1 MFFYNRKRGEYMT
14 GETFRQLDRYARHL
28 SHLFSAS
35 VRIVDLTER
44 KLTDPVY
51 GDGLYFCEYC
61 KKQDCKKEN
70 TYLYGVNEA
79 YRWGGKYIYYCPA
92 GLVFIASAVS
102 DQNGMLAGGLT
113 LGPLVM
119 GDVGDM
125 ISEEESEE
133 HARLLHIAN
142 LPTDKV
148 NDLSELMAAAAG
160 YVSGTS
166 ASLAGEVDVRQEQIL
181 QSLYSEKNKYEA
193 ASESYPIETEK
204 KLQMMILNGDKKGAQ
219 DMLNELLA
227 HIYYVSNF
235 DVDVIKIRV
244 IELLVVLSRAT
255 IDAGADTKEILWFST
270 NCIKQ
275 MQECVTVE
283 QISVWITQIMH
294 RFVSYSFDFSAVK
307 HSDTVYKVIDY
318 IKQHYFTRITLED
331 VARHV
336 NFNKTYLSRIFKEE
350 TGDSFTTYVNKVR
363 IEKSKLM
370 LLDKSIPL
378 VDVANLAGFEDQS
391 YFTKVFKNLVGI
403 SPKRFRECRGKGRV

>member
-1 MFFYNRKRGEYMT
+1 MT

-44 KLTDPVY
+44 KLKDPVY

-166 ASLAGEVDVRQEQIL
+166 ASLAGEVDVRQEQVL
-181 QSLYSEKNKYEA
+181 QFPLFG
-193 ASESYPIETEK
+193 K
-204 KLQMMILNGDKKGAQ
+204 K
-219 DMLNELLA
+219 
-227 HIYYVSNF
+227 
-235 DVDVIKIRV
+235 
-244 IELLVVLSRAT
+244 
-255 IDAGADTKEILWFST
+255 
-270 NCIKQ
+270 
-275 MQECVTVE
+275 
-283 QISVWITQIMH
+283 QI
-294 RFVSYSFDFSAVK
+294 
-307 HSDTVYKVIDY
+307 
-318 IKQHYFTRITLED
+318 
-331 VARHV
+331 
-336 NFNKTYLSRIFKEE
+336 
-350 TGDSFTTYVNKVR
+350 
-363 IEKSKLM
+363 
-370 LLDKSIPL
+370 
-378 VDVANLAGFEDQS
+378 
-391 YFTKVFKNLVGI
+391 
-403 SPKRFRECRGKGRV
+403 

>member
-1 MFFYNRKRGEYMT
+1 MT
-14 GETFRQLDRYARHL
+14 GKILAELERYARHF
-28 SHLFSAS
+28 SNLFEAS
-35 VRIVDLTER
+35 VRIVDLPER
-44 KLTDPVY
+44 RLRGNAY
-51 GDGLYFCEYC
+51 GDCLYFCDYC
-61 KKQDCKKEN
+61 EGCGQAN

-92 GLVFIASAVS
+92 GLVFIACAVWE
-102 DQNGMLAGGLT
+102 QNGMLSGGMT

-125 ISEEESEE
+125 LNEENGSD
-133 HARLLHIAN
+133 HARLLRIVN
-142 LPTDKV
+142 LSTGKV
-148 NDLSELMAAAAG
+148 NDIAELMAAAAG
-160 YVSGTS
+160 YISGAS
-166 ASLAGEVDVRQEQIL
+166 ASLASQVDARQEQIL
-181 QSLYSEKNKYEA
+181 RSLYTEKSKYET
-193 ASESYPIETEK
+193 ASEAYPIETEK

-235 DVDVIKIRV
+235 DVDIIKIRV

-255 IDAGADTKEILWFST
+255 IDAGADRKEILWFNT

-275 MQECVTVE
+275 MQDCATVE
-283 QISVWITQIMH
+283 QISVWITQIMQ

-318 IKQHYFTRITLED
+318 IKQHYFTRITLEE
-331 VARHV
+331 VARYV

-370 LLDKSIPL
+370 LLDKTIPL

-391 YFTKVFKNLVGI
+391 YFTKVFKGLVGV
-403 SPKRFRECRGKGRV
+403 SPKRFRECRGRGQA

>member
-1 MFFYNRKRGEYMT
+1 MEQLYHFLNNGIQKLNGVLYGPIMIGIILAVGIYFSIKTHFFQFSKWNLWMKKTILSTGKRAKG
-14 GETFRQLDRYARHL
+14 
-28 SHLFSAS
+28 
-35 VRIVDLTER
+35 
-44 KLTDPVY
+44 
-51 GDGLYFCEYC
+51 
-61 KKQDCKKEN
+61 KKEKGISQFQALA
-70 TYLYGVNEA
+70 TA
-79 YRWGGKYIYYCPA
+79 
-92 GLVFIASAVS
+92 
-102 DQNGMLAGGLT
+102 LAGTMGT
-113 LGPLVM
+113 GNIVGVATALVM
-119 GDVGDM
+119 GGPGAIFWM
-125 ISEEESEE
+125 WE
-133 HARLLHIAN
+133 HTRLLHIAN

-204 KLQMMILNGDKKGAQ
+204 KLQMMILNGDKKGAH

-235 DVDVIKIRV
+235 DVDIIKIRV

-403 SPKRFRECRGKGRV
+403 SPKRFRECRRKGRV